1 MKNVF
6 FAIASLC
13 LLLFSF
19 SFCKGEHDDN
29 ELIEPSVTIN
39 VDSIFTDL
47 ATDDLAKKHKS
58 ADAFF
63 THLAKSG
70 MNGVVLYAEQGQ
82 VVYEKAF
89 GARNLNTRHPDSLR
103 IDDQFQLSS
112 DSKMFT
118 AEAVMILFA
127 QGKLDYDA
135 DVRSYI
141 SEFPYEG
148 VTVRNLLNH
157 RSGLPRYDSMA
168 DEFWPDRTKP
178 FSNEE
183 LIKML
188 AERKPDVYAA
198 PDVTFFYNN
207 INYALLASVVERVS
221 GQHFEDF
228 MRENIFGPLG
238 MNRSYIYS
246 MRNDTAVSLYMDCD
260 VQGHELYRSGPVR
273 EQNDYLNGVMG
284 DKIMFSTV
292 DDIYK
297 FMQAL
302 DCNVLLPDS
311 IQCEAFKPGSDF
323 WKRGENYGFG
333 WRMNEKHPGTVFHFG
348 WWKGYRSAIIR
359 NVAQNRVLIVLT
371 NTTYN
376 LPGELLWEFVTDS
389 TSCLPESSWNPAVV
403 RYDLTEDYEEQ

>member
-1 MKNVF
+1 MKNGF
-6 FAIASLC
+6 IAIASLF

-19 SFCKGEHDDN
+19 SFCKGKHVDN
-29 ELIEPSVTIN
+29 ELIKLSVTIN
-39 VDSIFTDL
+39 VDSIFNDL
-47 ATDDLAKKHKS
+47 GTNNLAKKRKM
-58 ADAFF
+58 ADDTFA
-63 THLAKSG
+63 HLVKAG

-82 VVYEKAF
+82 VVYKKAF
-89 GARNLNTRHPDSLR
+89 GVRNLNTRHPDSLR

-118 AEAVMILFA
+118 AEAVMILYA

-135 DVRSYI
+135 DVQTYI
-141 SEFPYEG
+141 PEFPYEG
-148 VTVRNLLNH
+148 VTVRHLMNH
-157 RSGLPRYDSMA
+157 RSGLPRYDAMA

-183 LIKML
+183 MIKML
-188 AERKPDVYAA
+188 AERKPEVYAA

-228 MRENIFGPLG
+228 MRENIFEPLG

-246 MRNDTAVSLYMDCD
+246 MRDDSLVSLYMDCP
-260 VQGHELYRSGPVR
+260 VQGHELYRKGAVK
-273 EQNDYLNGVMG
+273 EQNYYLNGVMG

-302 DCNVLLPDS
+302 DCNLLLPDS
-311 IQCEAFKPGSDF
+311 IQCEAFKPGSEF

-333 WRMNEKHPGTVFHFG
+333 WRMSERHPGMVYHFG
-348 WWKGYRSAIIR
+348 WWKGYRSAVIR
-359 NVAQNRVLIVLT
+359 NVAQNCILIVLT
-371 NTTYN
+371 NTTYT
-376 LPGELLWEFVTDS
+376 LPPEILFGFMNDT
-389 TSCLPESSWNPAVV
+389 TCQLPETSWNPAVV
-403 RYDLTEDYEEQ
+403 RLESLQAEFEE

>member
-1 MKNVF
+1 MKNGF
-6 FAIASLC
+6 IAIASLF

-19 SFCKGEHDDN
+19 SFCKGKHVDN
-29 ELIEPSVTIN
+29 ELIKLSVTIN
-39 VDSIFTDL
+39 VDSIFNDL
-47 ATDDLAKKHKS
+47 GTNNLAKKRKM
-58 ADAFF
+58 ADDTFA
-63 THLAKSG
+63 HLVKAG

-82 VVYEKAF
+82 VVYKKAF
-89 GARNLNTRHPDSLR
+89 GVRNLNTRHPDSLR

-118 AEAVMILFA
+118 AEAVMILYA

-135 DVRSYI
+135 DVQTYI
-141 SEFPYEG
+141 PEFPYED
-148 VTVRNLLNH
+148 VTVRHLLNH
-157 RSGLPRYDSMA
+157 RSGLPRYDAMA

-183 LIKML
+183 MIKML
-188 AERKPDVYAA
+188 AERKPEVYAA

-228 MRENIFGPLG
+228 MRENIFEPLG
-238 MNRSYIYS
+238 MDRSYIYS
-246 MRNDTAVSLYMDCD
+246 MRDDSLVSLYMDCP
-260 VQGHELYRSGPVR
+260 VQGHELYRKGAVK
-273 EQNDYLNGVMG
+273 EQNYYLNGVMG

-302 DCNVLLPDS
+302 DCNLLLPDS
-311 IQCEAFKPGSDF
+311 IQCEAFKPGSEF

-333 WRMNEKHPGTVFHFG
+333 WRMSERHPGMVYHFG
-348 WWKGYRSAIIR
+348 WWKGYRSAVIR
-359 NVAQNRVLIVLT
+359 NVAQNRVLIILT

-389 TSCLPESSWNPAVV
+389 TYCSLPESSWNPKVLRFELLQA
-403 RYDLTEDYEEQ
+403 EEE

>member
-1 MKNVF
+1 MKNGF
-6 FAIASLC
+6 FVIGFLC
-13 LLLFSF
+13 LVLFSF
-19 SFCKGEHDDN
+19 CNCKGKHDDN
-29 ELIEPSVTIN
+29 EPIKPSISIN

-47 ATDDLAKKHKS
+47 ATDDFAKKQKS

-63 THLAKSG
+63 TNLARSG
-70 MNGVVLYAEQGQ
+70 MNGTVLYAEQGQ

-89 GARNLNTRHPDSLR
+89 GFRNLNTRHRDSLR

-135 DVRSYI
+135 DVRTYI
-141 SEFPYEG
+141 PEFPYEG
-148 VTVRNLLNH
+148 VTVRHLLNH

-183 LIKML
+183 MIKML
-188 AERKPDVYAA
+188 AERKPEVYAS

-228 MRENIFGPLG
+228 MRENIFEPLG

-246 MRNDTAVSLYMDCD
+246 MRNDSAVSLYMDCD
-260 VQGHELYRSGPVR
+260 VQGHELYRRGAVR

-292 DDIYK
+292 DDIYR
-297 FMQAL
+297 FMVAL
-302 DCNVLLPDS
+302 DCSQLLPDS

-333 WRMNEKHPGTVFHFG
+333 WRMNEKHPESVFHFG
-348 WWKGYRSAIIR
+348 WWKGYRSAVIR
-359 NVAQNRVLIVLT
+359 NVAQNRVLIILT

-389 TSCLPESSWNPAVV
+389 TCRLPESSWVPAVV
-403 RYDLTEDYEEQ
+403 GSELFHIESEE